1 MFYII
6 QFLLIILKL
15 LKVLNVSWWVIFIP
29 FYLFTFINA
38 LFGILT
44 VRMIK
49 EETLN
54 QQAKVFNFWKDI
66 K

>member
-29 FYLFTFINA
+29 FYLFTFINT

-44 VRMIK
+44 IRMIK
-49 EETLN
+49 EETLD